1 MAQCLCVSCIWF
13 IKSSKTSKETII
25 FYLLVSHGIDEDNM
39 SFFPHQVRTMIW
51 GQLDTKLR
59 QKAFWGI
66 SGCSHQDLEKEK
78 SRYFWLEGGRFSTKI
93 SKGSRNKL
101 VLCHLRITVQN
112 LHWMVKIPCE
122 HNMLIFSGYLYAVS
136 LSVVL
141 TSYSFL
147 IHQLKKCNCCT
158 PKELAFKC
166 FLPPAQSKRNS
177 FPCWLFCHR
186 MGEIISPALWASRQ
200 KTLSSLIILT
210 LEHLSPFLCYY
221 KAKGWMFHCNSPKSS
236 FSKQKGYLLLYR
248 LF

>member
-39 SFFPHQVRTMIW
+39 SFFPHQVRTVIW

-136 LSVVL
+136 LSIVL

-166 FLPPAQSKRNS
+166 FLPP
-177 FPCWLFCHR
+177 P
-186 MGEIISPALWASRQ
+186 
-200 KTLSSLIILT
+200 
-210 LEHLSPFLCYY
+210 
-221 KAKGWMFHCNSPKSS
+221 KAKETHFHVDYFATEWGKS
-236 FSKQKGYLLLYR
+236 
-248 LF
+248 